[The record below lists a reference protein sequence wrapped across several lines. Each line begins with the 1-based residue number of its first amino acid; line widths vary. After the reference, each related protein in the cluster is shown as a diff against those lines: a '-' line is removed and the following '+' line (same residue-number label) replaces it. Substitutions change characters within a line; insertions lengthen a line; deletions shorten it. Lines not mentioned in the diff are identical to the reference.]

1 MADTRKE
8 VLSNQFKNQEQL
20 DKLFNYHYEN
30 LRNNPLTNPDGSVTT
45 FKSVRMDTPTG
56 VRLFPSYLNGQVYS
70 PQEAFPIAEKLGLYV
85 DYANGEQAEK
95 ADNELHK
102 RIAADTQEFKK
113 SR

>member
-8 VLSNQFKNQEQL
+8 VLNNQFSNQEQL

-56 VRLFPSYLNGQVYS
+56 VRLFPSFFNGKVYS
-70 PQEAFPIAEKLGLYV
+70 PLEALKIAKEKNLYA
-85 DYANGEQAEK
+85 DFLTEEEARK
-95 ADNELHK
+95 ADEALHK
-102 RIAADTQEFKK
+102 KIEADTQTFRQRK
-113 SR
+113 